1 VPSGRLLSEEP
12 NFNTC
17 VICTYMCVCICI
29 YVPKTGKGSNNKY
42 VHQVI
47 LNIQSHTI
55 YVPLCLYIFPIKIA
69 LMKLEH
75 YLVTQ
80 CES

>member
-1 VPSGRLLSEEP
+1 MYLYV
-12 NFNTC
+12 C
-17 VICTYMCVCICI
+17 VYM
-29 YVPKTGKGSNNKY
+29 YMFLTFTGKGSNNKY